1 MVHAEVKSL
10 TEEEV
15 MLEFVSAIV
24 DGAVSGETV
33 ALSTLH
39 QEGNVFLVLSHSK
52 FSICVD
58 MLDGHL
64 VAFWWLC
71 KDHCKGVI

>member
-39 QEGNVFLVLSHSK
+39 Q
-52 FSICVD
+52 D
-58 MLDGHL
+58 
-64 VAFWWLC
+64 
-71 KDHCKGVI
+71 VINIPKT